1 MWDVY
6 KENDEAVRKL
16 IGEKKYEEASC
27 TYCNSFAKPVHAF
40 FDRVFVNVEDENV
53 RSNRLSLMKT
63 INELYS
69 QKIAD
74 LSEIVMPNDKSPG
87 SSVP

>member
-1 MWDVY
+1 M
-6 KENDEAVRKL
+6 
-16 IGEKKYEEASC
+16 
-27 TYCNSFAKPVHAF
+27 
-40 FDRVFVNVEDENV
+40 NVEDENV

-87 SSVP
+87 KS